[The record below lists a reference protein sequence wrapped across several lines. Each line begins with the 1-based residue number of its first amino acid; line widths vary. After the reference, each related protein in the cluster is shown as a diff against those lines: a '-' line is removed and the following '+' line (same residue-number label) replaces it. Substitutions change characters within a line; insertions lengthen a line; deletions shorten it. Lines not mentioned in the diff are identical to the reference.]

1 MTRTS
6 GKVPR
11 AAAAN
16 SSPAAAAAGASNHAV
31 CNALSGMPLDPH
43 TRADMEARFGESFAD
58 VRVRNDAQAHRS
70 AASLDAKAYTIGNE
84 ITFSA
89 GRYAPHASEGKRLL
103 AHELAH
109 VVQQRRGGATPPFAS
124 DAPHEAAADHAAA
137 QVAGGVSSV
146 QVSGATGVGIACD
159 LEDDKKNS
167 SSREPQFAPEDMMRA
182 FDPTPRYWLT
192 HAPDLESKSALQ
204 LRDEANQIEEWRQ
217 RQISCDADMDRLI
230 EVRDQLRAAAQ
241 AKDKRAH
248 RRPHKRRT
256 KAAPT
261 EPPAK
266 PASLLSS
273 VSLDDTAAVARKY
286 DDIVEYLQHD
296 GIPLAERKQYLRE
309 LEELKPGAQ
318 EYLARRTGMRHAEEV
333 TKALDA
339 RDANGQ
345 AQFVESMRR
354 IDSIKPLEGAPG
366 KYYLMHGREQI
377 VLTEDMVNAIHAQA
391 LKNLEGAA
399 SGITDANQEV
409 RADYDEF
416 VDRTF
421 EKHKYVGFI
430 SIMRSGEN
438 PLDWEDSLMDI
449 IRASNSQWQ
458 QFRAEDRRARD
469 PWQADRAALAPLAE
483 HIANSER
490 LTGVAQNYLDYK
502 EGKVLEGTV
511 GAIHYLSRLKA
522 AGNMAASVAFTPFGA
537 GMYSALESTLVQGAE
552 IAYDQRSG
560 FDFVGIGAD
569 AVTSY
574 LSSKITNGV
583 MGLGKN
589 APAVVRL
596 GLFVVGDRA
605 GASANAAMRLSFD
618 KARGRDVSTDQILH
632 AAWEEGTDYK
642 QALLNLLMVGVG
654 HVAHSGPKPKLP
666 GAIHEGGAV
675 ASAELPAGSAINSE
689 VVQPTIEVSPDVIP
703 IKQDQPPP
711 ISAASKK
718 LNSLLE
724 RQPADQVG
732 SITPLRKPGKPS
744 EPSQANEQQIP
755 VPMEM
760 QEGIAVGQT
769 HGADGGGSAQPGAPA
784 MSAANGNRVDQANVG
799 RVSSGAREPFGKSP
813 TQSVSPAEASKQRS
827 AADIESRLNE
837 LEKLE
842 LPENLA
848 APAGEAIAKIRE
860 RAAKDPAAARRLLTA
875 LESHLEDANVTLPGQ
890 KIDPRTREMLG
901 GGREAPDEMRAH
913 PDEMQ
918 DMPIRANERYDW
930 KVSEE
935 ESSVLQAEFPELP
948 AQGWRTQRPVVR
960 RPNGQ
965 VEIVDRGRTPRGATV
980 PERYHPGDATHPPVS
995 IEVKNWTVDDVAVA
1009 DDPFLMRDFLAKTGE
1024 QAQRRARVLPP
1035 NTEHYVIIDLRGQ
1048 QVSKATQEGIRRD
1061 LEVSSNGVLSG
1072 DHIRFLTNYFS
1083 D

>member
-1 MTRTS
+1 
-6 GKVPR
+6 
-11 AAAAN
+11 
-16 SSPAAAAAGASNHAV
+16 
-31 CNALSGMPLDPH
+31 MPLDAH

-58 VRVRNDAQAHRS
+58 VRVRNDEQAHRS

-89 GRYAPHASEGKRLL
+89 GRYAPHAREGKRLL

-109 VVQQRRGGATPPFAS
+109 VVQQRRGGAAPPFAS

-137 QVAGGVSSV
+137 EIAGGVSCV

-167 SSREPQFAPEDMMRA
+167 SSRAPQFAPEDMTRA
-182 FDPTPRYWLT
+182 FEQTPQYWLT
-192 HAPDLESKSALQ
+192 HTPDLESKSALQ
-204 LRDEANQIEEWRQ
+204 LRDEANRIEEWRQ
-217 RQISCDADMDRLI
+217 RQTSSNADMDRLI
-230 EVRDQLRAAAQ
+230 EVRDQFRVAAQ
-241 AKDKRAH
+241 AKEKRAQ
-248 RRPHKRRT
+248 RRPRKRLT
-256 KAAPT
+256 KTAPT

-266 PASLLSS
+266 PSSLLSS
-273 VSLDDTAAVARKY
+273 VSLNDPTAVARKY
-286 DDIVEYLQHD
+286 DDVVEYLQHD
-296 GIPLAERKQYLRE
+296 GIPGAERKQYLRE

-318 EYLARRTGMRHAEEV
+318 AYLARRTGTRHAEAV
-333 TKALDA
+333 TAALDA
-339 RDANGQ
+339 RDANGE

-354 IDSIKPLEGAPG
+354 IDSIKPLEGAPDT
-366 KYYLMHGREQI
+366 YYFMHGRERI
-377 VLTEDMVNAIHAQA
+377 VLTKAMVDAIHAQA
-391 LKNLEGAA
+391 LKSLESAA
-399 SGITDANQEV
+399 NGITSANDEV

-416 VDRTF
+416 VDRTY

-430 SIMRSGEN
+430 SMMRSGEN
-438 PLDWEDSLMDI
+438 PLDWEDSLMGI

-458 QFRAEDRRARD
+458 TFRAEDLSARD
-469 PWQADRAALAPLAE
+469 PWRGERAALAPLAE

-502 EGKVLEGTV
+502 EGQVLEGTV
-511 GAIHYLSRLKA
+511 GAIRYLSRLKA

-537 GMYSALESTLVQGAE
+537 GVYSALESTLVQGAE

-589 APAVVRL
+589 APAAVRL

-654 HVAHSGPKPKLP
+654 HVAHSGPKPKRP
-666 GAIHEGGAV
+666 GAVHEGGAV
-675 ASAELPAGSAINSE
+675 PPAELPAQSLAAPEATS
-689 VVQPTIEVSPDVIP
+689 VIEISPDVIP

-732 SITPLRKPGKPS
+732 SITPLRKPAKQS

-755 VPMEM
+755 VQMEL

-769 HGADGGGSAQPGAPA
+769 HGADGGGSALPSVPT
-784 MSAANGNRVDQANVG
+784 MSAANGNRVGKADVG
-799 RVSSGAREPFGKSP
+799 RVSSGARDPSIGKSP
-813 TQSVSPAEASKQRS
+813 TQPVSPAEASQQRS

-837 LEKLE
+837 LGKLE
-842 LPENLA
+842 LPESLA

-860 RAAKDPAAARRLLTA
+860 RAAQDPAAAKRLLTA
-875 LESHLEDANVTLPGQ
+875 LEGHLEDANVTLPGE

-901 GGREAPDEMRAH
+901 GGREASDEMRAH

-918 DMPIRANERYDW
+918 EMPIRANERYDW

-935 ESSVLQAEFPELP
+935 EASVLQAEFPELP

-965 VEIVDRGRTPRGATV
+965 VEIIDRGRTPRGATV

-1024 QAQRRARVLPP
+1024 QAQRRAKVLPP